1 MLLSEDSCGC
11 VCVFIILRVF
21 LHVQI
26 SFFFFKPFFV
36 ALQAKPL
43 PSVRGGFVG
52 QASAGVALLR
62 MPLAGGA
69 TLGPILE
76 HYANR

>member
-1 MLLSEDSCGC
+1 
-11 VCVFIILRVF
+11 VCFYYLARLFARSNLI
-21 LHVQI
+21 
-26 SFFFFKPFFV
+26 FFPFKPFFF
-36 ALQAKPL
+36 ALQAEPL

>member
-1 MLLSEDSCGC
+1 M
-11 VCVFIILRVF
+11 
-21 LHVQI
+21 
-26 SFFFFKPFFV
+26 
-36 ALQAKPL
+36 
-43 PSVRGGFVG
+43 RGGFAG
-52 QASAGVALLR
+52 QASAGIALLR